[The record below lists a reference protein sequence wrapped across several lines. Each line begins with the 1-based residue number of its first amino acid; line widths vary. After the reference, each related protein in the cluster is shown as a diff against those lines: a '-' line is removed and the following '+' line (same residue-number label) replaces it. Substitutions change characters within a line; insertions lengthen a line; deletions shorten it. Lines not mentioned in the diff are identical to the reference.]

1 MKALVSILIPAY
13 NAEKWIA
20 DTIKSALDQ
29 TWSNKEIVIVDDGSR
44 DQTLL
49 VARQFASR
57 TVSVVSQE
65 NQGASAARNKAISL
79 CQGDYIQ
86 WLDADDLL
94 APDKISQQMKAVEQ
108 CQSKKTLFSS
118 AWAYFMHRLSK
129 AKFIPTPLWQDLS
142 PSEWL
147 IRKMGQN
154 LHMQTATWL
163 VSRELLQSAGPWD
176 VRLWKDNDGEY
187 FCRVILAS
195 DGIRFIPEARTFYR
209 RSACNSVTNIGRS
222 NRKLESQFLSMR
234 LHVQYLLSLDD
245 SESARAACLSYL
257 QTRFIH
263 FYPQRMDIVTDL
275 QALALG
281 LGGKL
286 ETPRLA
292 WKFAWIQKI
301 LGWKLAKETQ
311 LVAREFKENMV
322 RSWDRVL
329 LEWDRCR
336 GWRSKIG
343 EQGVKRSMARSG
355 LHHPFNARD

>member
-20 DTIKSALDQ
+20 DTIKSALGQ

-44 DQTLL
+44 DQTLS

-57 TVSVVSQE
+57 RVCVVSQE

-94 APDKISQQMKAVEQ
+94 APDKISQQMRAAEQ
-108 CQSKKTLFSS
+108 TQSKRTLFSS

-129 AKFIPTPLWQDLS
+129 ARFVPTPLWHDLP

-147 IRKMGQN
+147 VRKMGQN

-195 DGIRFIPEARTFYR
+195 DGIRFVPEARTFYR
-209 RSACNSVTNIGRS
+209 RSTRNSVTNIGRS

-234 LHVQYLLSLDD
+234 LHVEYLLSLTD

-263 FYPQRMDIVTDL
+263 FYPQRMDIVGEL
-275 QALALG
+275 QALARG
-281 LGGKL
+281 LGRKL
-286 ETPRLA
+286 EIPRLS
-292 WKFAWIQKI
+292 WKYAWIQKT

-311 LVAREFKENMV
+311 LVARESKESIL
-322 RSWDRVL
+322 RSLDRIL
-329 LEWDRCR
+329 LEWDRCCH
-336 GWRSKIG
+336 WVSKTG
-343 EQGVKRSMARSG
+343 EQRAKRFIARPG
-355 LHHPFNARD
+355 LRPFKSSH